1 MLPSAQSGWVSDVP
15 DSPPLAKSF
24 RFDACWNGVIVSGTA
39 VARRDQIELF
49 PVPGV
54 CLEIPL
60 DGFAELASKLL
71 IAAHT
76 RPPLTD

>member
-1 MLPSAQSGWVSDVP
+1 MLRPAAGWVSDVA
-15 DSPPLAKSF
+15 DSNPAAKSF
-24 RFDACWNGVIVSGTA
+24 RFDACWNGVQVLATA
-39 VARRDQIELF
+39 VARHDQIELY

-60 DGFAELASKLL
+60 AGFGELASKLM

-76 RPPLTD
+76 RQPD